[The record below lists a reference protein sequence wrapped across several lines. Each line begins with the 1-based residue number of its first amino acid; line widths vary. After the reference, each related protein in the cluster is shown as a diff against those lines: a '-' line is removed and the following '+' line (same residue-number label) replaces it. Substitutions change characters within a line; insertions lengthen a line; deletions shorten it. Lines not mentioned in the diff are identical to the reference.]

1 MISQTRSPSSQKAS
15 PARTRLCRRAPGRE
29 TTTRGAAGVSVGGA
43 VVVTGPPC
51 LIGAG
56 ASRPSRLRGARDLRR
71 HRKLGWRRP
80 RPIPKGP
87 RAHRARRGPV
97 PPARRPDP
105 PAGDARRR
113 GGGRRRPRGRDPP
126 RDRGALPDLALL
138 DVRLP
143 PSFADEGLRAALEA
157 RRRFPGLPV
166 LLLSQYVEQ
175 LYVDELLAD
184 GAGGVGYLLKDRVF
198 DDVQFVSALRTV
210 AAGGT
215 AVDPEVVRAL
225 MQRRSAS
232 ALLDRLTPRELEV
245 LALMAEGEGNTGIAE
260 RLVVTEKAVAKH
272 INSILTK
279 LDLPASATVSRRVVA
294 VLTYLRS

>member
-1 MISQTRSPSSQKAS
+1 MRIVLAEDQFLLRDGLVRLLGTHGVEVVAAVAHGDEIL
-15 PARTRLCRRAPGRE
+15 PAIAE
-29 TTTRGAAGVSVGGA
+29 HS
-43 VVVTGPPC
+43 
-51 LIGAG
+51 
-56 ASRPSRLRGARDLRR
+56 
-71 HRKLGWRRP
+71 
-80 RPIPKGP
+80 
-87 RAHRARRGPV
+87 
-97 PPARRPDP
+97 
-105 PAGDARRR
+105 
-113 GGGRRRPRGRDPP
+113 
-126 RDRGALPDLALL
+126 PDLALL

-143 PSFADEGLRAALEA
+143 PTFADEGLQAALEA

-184 GAGGVGYLLKDRVF
+184 GAQGVGYLLKDRVF
-198 DDVQFVSALRTV
+198 DDRQFVSALRTV

-225 MQRRSAS
+225 MQRRSATS
-232 ALLDRLTPRELEV
+232 LLERLTPRELEV

-272 INSILTK
+272 INSILMK
-279 LDLPASATVSRRVVA
+279 LDLPASSTVSRRVVA

>member
-1 MISQTRSPSSQKAS
+1 VRIVLAEDQFLLRDGL
-15 PARTRLCRRAPGRE
+15 TRLLATHGVE
-29 TTTRGAAGVSVGGA
+29 VVAAV
-43 VVVTGPPC
+43 
-51 LIGAG
+51 
-56 ASRPSRLRGARDLRR
+56 
-71 HRKLGWRRP
+71 
-80 RPIPKGP
+80 
-87 RAHRARRGPV
+87 AHGDEIV
-97 PPARRPDP
+97 PAIEEHS
-105 PAGDARRR
+105 
-113 GGGRRRPRGRDPP
+113 
-126 RDRGALPDLALL
+126 PDLALL

-143 PSFADEGLRAALEA
+143 PTFADEGLRAALEA
-157 RRRFPGLPV
+157 RRRVPDLPV

-184 GAGGVGYLLKDRVF
+184 GAQGIGYLLKDRVF
-198 DDVQFVSALRTV
+198 DDVQFVAALRTV

-225 MQRRSAS
+225 LQRRSA
-232 ALLDRLTPRELEV
+232 ATLLDRLTPRELEV
-245 LALMAEGEGNTGIAE
+245 LALMAEGEGNTGIAN

>member
-1 MISQTRSPSSQKAS
+1 VRIVLAEDQFLLRDGL
-15 PARTRLCRRAPGRE
+15 TRLLATHGVE
-29 TTTRGAAGVSVGGA
+29 VAAA
-43 VVVTGPPC
+43 V
-51 LIGAG
+51 
-56 ASRPSRLRGARDLRR
+56 
-71 HRKLGWRRP
+71 
-80 RPIPKGP
+80 
-87 RAHRARRGPV
+87 AHGDEIL
-97 PPARRPDP
+97 PAIEEH
-105 PAGDARRR
+105 A
-113 GGGRRRPRGRDPP
+113 
-126 RDRGALPDLALL
+126 PDLALL

-157 RRRFPGLPV
+157 RRRHPGLPV

-184 GAGGVGYLLKDRVF
+184 GAQGVGYLLKDRVF
-198 DDVQFVSALRTV
+198 DDVQFVAALRTV

-225 MQRRSAS
+225 MQRRSAT

>member
-1 MISQTRSPSSQKAS
+1 MRIVLAEDQFLLRDGL
-15 PARTRLCRRAPGRE
+15 TRLLATHGVE
-29 TTTRGAAGVSVGGA
+29 VVAAV
-43 VVVTGPPC
+43 
-51 LIGAG
+51 
-56 ASRPSRLRGARDLRR
+56 
-71 HRKLGWRRP
+71 
-80 RPIPKGP
+80 
-87 RAHRARRGPV
+87 AHGDEIL
-97 PPARRPDP
+97 PAIE
-105 PAGDARRR
+105 AHS
-113 GGGRRRPRGRDPP
+113 
-126 RDRGALPDLALL
+126 PDLALL

-143 PSFADEGLRAALEA
+143 PSFTDEGLRAALEA

-175 LYVDELLAD
+175 LYVDELLD
-184 GAGGVGYLLKDRVF
+184 GGAGGVGYLLKDRVF
-198 DDVQFVSALRTV
+198 DDVQFVAALRTV

-225 MQRRSAS
+225 MQRRSAA

-245 LALMAEGEGNTGIAE
+245 LALMAEGEGNLAIAE

-272 INSILTK
+272 INSILMK

>member
-1 MISQTRSPSSQKAS
+1 MRIVLAEDQFLLRDGL
-15 PARTRLCRRAPGRE
+15 TRLLATHGVE
-29 TTTRGAAGVSVGGA
+29 VAAA
-43 VVVTGPPC
+43 V
-51 LIGAG
+51 
-56 ASRPSRLRGARDLRR
+56 
-71 HRKLGWRRP
+71 
-80 RPIPKGP
+80 
-87 RAHRARRGPV
+87 AHGDEIL
-97 PPARRPDP
+97 PAIEEHS
-105 PAGDARRR
+105 
-113 GGGRRRPRGRDPP
+113 
-126 RDRGALPDLALL
+126 PDLALL

-143 PSFADEGLRAALEA
+143 PTFADEGLRAALEA
-157 RRRFPGLPV
+157 RRRTPDLPV

-184 GAGGVGYLLKDRVF
+184 GAQGIGYLLKDRVF
-198 DDVQFVSALRTV
+198 DDVQFVAALRTV

-225 MQRRSAS
+225 MQRRSAT

-272 INSILTK
+272 INSILMK
-279 LDLPASATVSRRVVA
+279 LDLPASATVSRRVAA

>member
-1 MISQTRSPSSQKAS
+1 VRIVLAEDQFLLRDGL
-15 PARTRLCRRAPGRE
+15 TRLLATHGVE
-29 TTTRGAAGVSVGGA
+29 VAAA
-43 VVVTGPPC
+43 V
-51 LIGAG
+51 
-56 ASRPSRLRGARDLRR
+56 
-71 HRKLGWRRP
+71 
-80 RPIPKGP
+80 
-87 RAHRARRGPV
+87 AHGDEIL
-97 PPARRPDP
+97 PAIEEH
-105 PAGDARRR
+105 A
-113 GGGRRRPRGRDPP
+113 
-126 RDRGALPDLALL
+126 PDLALL

-157 RRRFPGLPV
+157 RRRHPGLPV

-184 GAGGVGYLLKDRVF
+184 GAQGVGYLLKDRVF
-198 DDVQFVSALRTV
+198 DDVQFVAALRTV

-225 MQRRSAS
+225 MQRRSAT
-232 ALLDRLTPRELEV
+232 ALLDRLTPREREV
-245 LALMAEGEGNTGIAE
+245 LALMAEGEGNAGIAE

-272 INSILTK
+272 INSILMK

>member
-1 MISQTRSPSSQKAS
+1 MRIVLAEDQFLLRDGL
-15 PARTRLCRRAPGRE
+15 TRLLATHGVE
-29 TTTRGAAGVSVGGA
+29 VVAAV
-43 VVVTGPPC
+43 
-51 LIGAG
+51 
-56 ASRPSRLRGARDLRR
+56 
-71 HRKLGWRRP
+71 
-80 RPIPKGP
+80 
-87 RAHRARRGPV
+87 AHGDEIV
-97 PPARRPDP
+97 PAIEEHS
-105 PAGDARRR
+105 
-113 GGGRRRPRGRDPP
+113 
-126 RDRGALPDLALL
+126 PDLALL

-143 PSFADEGLRAALEA
+143 PTFADEGLRAALEA
-157 RRRFPGLPV
+157 RRRVPDLPV

-184 GAGGVGYLLKDRVF
+184 GAQGIGYLLKDRVF
-198 DDVQFVSALRTV
+198 DDVQFVAALRTV

-225 MQRRSAS
+225 LQRRSATT
-232 ALLDRLTPRELEV
+232 LLDRLTPRELEV
-245 LALMAEGEGNTGIAE
+245 LALMAEGEGNTGIAD

>member
-1 MISQTRSPSSQKAS
+1 VRIVLAEDQFLLRDGL
-15 PARTRLCRRAPGRE
+15 TRLLATHSVE
-29 TTTRGAAGVSVGGA
+29 VVAAV
-43 VVVTGPPC
+43 
-51 LIGAG
+51 
-56 ASRPSRLRGARDLRR
+56 
-71 HRKLGWRRP
+71 
-80 RPIPKGP
+80 
-87 RAHRARRGPV
+87 AHGDEIL
-97 PPARRPDP
+97 PAI
-105 PAGDARRR
+105 AQHS
-113 GGGRRRPRGRDPP
+113 
-126 RDRGALPDLALL
+126 PDLALL

-157 RRRFPGLPV
+157 RTRWPGLPV

-175 LYVDELLAD
+175 LYVDELLAG

-198 DDVQFVSALRTV
+198 DDAQFVSALRTV

-225 MQRRSAS
+225 MQRRSATN
-232 ALLDRLTPRELEV
+232 LLERLTPRELEV
-245 LALMAEGEGNTGIAE
+245 LALMAEGEGNQAIAE

-279 LDLPASATVSRRVVA
+279 LDLPTSSTVSRRVVA

>member
-1 MISQTRSPSSQKAS
+1 VRIVLAEDQFLLRDGL
-15 PARTRLCRRAPGRE
+15 TRLLATHGVE
-29 TTTRGAAGVSVGGA
+29 VVAAV
-43 VVVTGPPC
+43 
-51 LIGAG
+51 
-56 ASRPSRLRGARDLRR
+56 
-71 HRKLGWRRP
+71 
-80 RPIPKGP
+80 
-87 RAHRARRGPV
+87 AHGDEIV
-97 PPARRPDP
+97 PAIEEHS
-105 PAGDARRR
+105 
-113 GGGRRRPRGRDPP
+113 
-126 RDRGALPDLALL
+126 PDLALL

-143 PSFADEGLRAALEA
+143 PTFADEGLRAALEA
-157 RRRFPGLPV
+157 RRRVPDLPV

-184 GAGGVGYLLKDRVF
+184 GAQGIGYLLKDRVF
-198 DDVQFVSALRTV
+198 DDVQFVAALRTV

-225 MQRRSAS
+225 LQRRTA
-232 ALLDRLTPRELEV
+232 ATLLDRLTPRELEV
-245 LALMAEGEGNTGIAE
+245 LALMAEGEGNTGIAN

>member
-1 MISQTRSPSSQKAS
+1 MRIVLAEDQFLLRDGL
-15 PARTRLCRRAPGRE
+15 TRLLATHGVE
-29 TTTRGAAGVSVGGA
+29 VVAAV
-43 VVVTGPPC
+43 
-51 LIGAG
+51 
-56 ASRPSRLRGARDLRR
+56 
-71 HRKLGWRRP
+71 
-80 RPIPKGP
+80 
-87 RAHRARRGPV
+87 AHGDEIV
-97 PPARRPDP
+97 PAIEEHS
-105 PAGDARRR
+105 
-113 GGGRRRPRGRDPP
+113 
-126 RDRGALPDLALL
+126 PDLALL

-143 PSFADEGLRAALEA
+143 PTFADEGLRAALEA
-157 RRRFPGLPV
+157 RRRVPDLPV

-184 GAGGVGYLLKDRVF
+184 GAQGIGYLLKDRVF
-198 DDVQFVSALRTV
+198 DDVQFVAALRTV

-225 MQRRSAS
+225 LQRRSA
-232 ALLDRLTPRELEV
+232 ATLLDRLTPRELEV
-245 LALMAEGEGNTGIAE
+245 LALMAEGEGNTGIAN